1 MNVWD
6 LEKTAE
12 YNRQRT
18 AQEIEQI
25 RLERIAMRGRAY
37 RPGLFARTMYSLA
50 NWMISTGKNLRR
62 RYEIPA
68 VKCNNTESFAH

>member
-18 AQEIEQI
+18 VEEIEQI
-25 RLERIAMRGRAY
+25 RLERLAMQSRPY
-37 RPGLFARTMYSLA
+37 RPGLFARSMFNFG
-50 NWMISTGKNLRR
+50 NWMILTGKNLRR